1 MYIGIRSIQKK
12 KKKVYPICRLYIA
25 PNAKIVVVL
34 FRKKTSELTDFCR
47 LFSVDFAVGVWM
59 GGRWKLN

>member
-1 MYIGIRSIQKK
+1 M
-12 KKKVYPICRLYIA
+12 CRLYIA